1 MEEKSLT
8 LEQLSAIREKA
19 AALKSEKKLRKI
31 CPMVVFGDKECE
43 EKEFYV
49 AYMAEPTFPQFS
61 KFMAAS
67 KKDEVT
73 AMRTLARD
81 CFIDG
86 DKELVDNDS
95 LFLFGLMGQLSELI
109 QTRQSILVTDRRG
122 GGAGRTANPSAFD
135 IHTPLLPRGRSGRH
149 ERRGVRL
156 ALRGGSLAARAV
168 YGPQFRTGTLRA
180 ARRLIHVS

>member
-43 EKEFYV
+43 EKESYV

-67 KKDEVT
+67 R
-73 AMRTLARD
+73 RT
-81 CFIDG
+81 
-86 DKELVDNDS
+86 
-95 LFLFGLMGQLSELI
+95 
-109 QTRQSILVTDRRG
+109 
-122 GGAGRTANPSAFD
+122 
-135 IHTPLLPRGRSGRH
+135 RSRPC
-149 ERRGVRL
+149 VRL
-156 ALRGGSLAARAV
+156 PATVSS
-168 YGPQFRTGTLRA
+168 TGTKN
-180 ARRLIHVS
+180 S

>member
-61 KFMAAS
+61 K
-67 KKDEVT
+67 KDEVT

-109 QTRQSILVTDRRG
+109 QTRQSILV
-122 GGAGRTANPSAFD
+122 N
-135 IHTPLLPRGRSGRH
+135 
-149 ERRGVRL
+149 
-156 ALRGGSLAARAV
+156 
-168 YGPQFRTGTLRA
+168 
-180 ARRLIHVS
+180 